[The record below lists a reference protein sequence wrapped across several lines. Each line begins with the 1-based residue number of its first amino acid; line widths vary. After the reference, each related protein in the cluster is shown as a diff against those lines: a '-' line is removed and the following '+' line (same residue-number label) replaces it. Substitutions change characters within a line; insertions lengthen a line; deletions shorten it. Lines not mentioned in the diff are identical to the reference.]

1 MDRTADA
8 VIIGGGAL
16 GTSIFFHLTCLGLT
30 DVVLLEK
37 GLLGSGSTRDTG
49 AIVRQHYSNRV
60 SIQLVVKS
68 VEIFKNF
75 PKLTEGPKIYRQ
87 TGWIF
92 LVPAGTEELF
102 HQNITHLK
110 SLGVE
115 TREIGIEDLTRDH
128 LPGIKV
134 QDIAC
139 AAYEP
144 DSGWADAYGMV
155 SGFANQAKKKG
166 ARYYTETP
174 ARGIKIEQDKVRAVV
189 TDHGEISTPVVIN
202 AAGPWAKAVGRWC
215 NLDLPL
221 EVTLE
226 PEAIFKLPRE
236 VPDFPRAV
244 SNMVDK
250 TYLRPESGQC
260 LLIGTGHPKKSRRGD
275 PDHYSRDVSFD
286 FIEEVSTRLLHRF
299 PVLKGATYVK
309 GFTGLYTVT
318 PDWNMILGPAPGVD
332 GLYLA
337 VGGSGH
343 SFKLSP
349 AMGLCLAEMIVHGK
363 AETVDISPLRA
374 TRFEEG
380 QPLRS
385 TYGGNRA

>member
-1 MDRTADA
+1 M
-8 VIIGGGAL
+8 
-16 GTSIFFHLTCLGLT
+16 
-30 DVVLLEK
+30 
-37 GLLGSGSTRDTG
+37 
-49 AIVRQHYSNRV
+49 
-60 SIQLVVKS
+60 
-68 VEIFKNF
+68 
-75 PKLTEGPKIYRQ
+75 
-87 TGWIF
+87 
-92 LVPAGTEELF
+92 
-102 HQNITHLK
+102 
-110 SLGVE
+110 
-115 TREIGIEDLTRDH
+115 
-128 LPGIKV
+128 
-134 QDIAC
+134 
-139 AAYEP
+139 
-144 DSGWADAYGMV
+144 
-155 SGFANQAKKKG
+155 
-166 ARYYTETP
+166 
-174 ARGIKIEQDKVRAVV
+174 
-189 TDHGEISTPVVIN
+189 
-202 AAGPWAKAVGRWC
+202 GRWC

-226 PEAIFKLPRE
+226 PEAIFKLPPE
-236 VPDFPRAV
+236 VTDFPRVV

-250 TYLRPESGQC
+250 TYLRPESGHC
-260 LLIGTGHPKKSRRGD
+260 LLIGTGHPKESRSGD

-299 PVLKGATYVK
+299 PVLKGATYVE

-318 PDWNMILGPAPGVD
+318 PDWNMILGPASGVD